1 MLHSDIINLR
11 PTTLEDLNF
20 VLSAERDELNRRFV
34 GQWSREQHAAALA
47 DEDILHLIVEGP
59 AGEREGYVILTGIQD
74 PNLTIN
80 IKRLVILTK
89 GCGYGTLT
97 LKLLIDWAF
106 ANMDTHRL
114 WLDVKE
120 HNVRAQQ
127 VYAKAGFKLEGT
139 LRECLRT
146 EEGYESIQI
155 MSILRREFRA
165 NDALSTC

>member
-11 PTTLEDLNF
+11 TTTLEDLDF
-20 VLSAERDELNRRFV
+20 VLSAEGHELNRRFV

-47 DEDILHLIVEGP
+47 DEDIRHLIVEGP

-74 PNLTIN
+74 RNLTIN
-80 IKRLVILTK
+80 IKRLVIQTK
-89 GCGYGTLT
+89 GCGYGTST

-106 ANMDTHRL
+106 AHTDTHRL
-114 WLDVKE
+114 WLDVKD

-127 VYAKAGFKLEGT
+127 VYAKAGFRLEGK

-146 EEGYESIQI
+146 EEGFESIQI
-155 MSILRREFRA
+155 MSILRHELRT
-165 NDALSTC
+165 DDSPPTC